1 MWLPREGR
9 VVGIDWSGAADA
21 SRKVWAATIVL
32 HPSGPRLE
40 SVRRPFSERGPEAV
54 SSVLGTWLSRGEYDV
69 AGLDFCFGL
78 EASHLSRLG
87 LPTEGPSRL
96 GREVARAFCTPEEL
110 RAAVVTE
117 KKRDTDEK
125 SDAPFAPTNLRMYK
139 QTYWGLRALA
149 ETPATLPPWSFAG
162 DRVVVEVLP
171 AAVARWLGCT
181 STYKGRGEVAKN
193 QRKDL
198 LARLSSATGMAVGP
212 DDAKQIVEDEEG
224 DACDAVLAALA
235 AASAWAA
242 SFSGAPPSAAAS
254 GEGWIYTSVERPG
267 WHIVGASRVPSRA
280 LTAAHE
286 AGHAVVFAACGV
298 PVDWVEIQETRVG
311 TAVRHGWTE
320 ARENDWDRVAPL
332 SPVAKVLRR
341 ALGKMGGVAGEM
353 AAAVDDPQTLLLGA
367 QDDLQQLGAALV
379 LASLLPERA
388 SNTPAPLIL
397 AVAQQAYTVITRNRA
412 VFDEIRRTLFER
424 GRVQGDAVVLSQLGT
439 WTEAEDQ
446 TLLEALRATVA
457 GTGSN

>member
-1 MWLPREGR
+1 M
-9 VVGIDWSGAADA
+9 
-21 SRKVWAATIVL
+21 
-32 HPSGPRLE
+32 
-40 SVRRPFSERGPEAV
+40 
-54 SSVLGTWLSRGEYDV
+54 YDV

-96 GREVARAFCTPEEL
+96 GREVARAFCTAEEL
-110 RAAVVTE
+110 RGAVAAE

-125 SDAPFAPTNLRMYK
+125 HGAPFAPTNLRMYK

-149 ETPATLPPWSFAG
+149 ETPATVPPWSFVG
-162 DRVVVEVLP
+162 DRIVVEVLP
-171 AAVARWLGCT
+171 AAVARWLGCAA
-181 STYKGRGEVAKN
+181 TYKGRGEVAN
-193 QRKDL
+193 SQRKEL
-198 LARLSSATGMAVGP
+198 LTRIAAATRMAVGP

-254 GEGWIYTSVERPG
+254 GEGWIYTSVEKPG
-267 WHIVGASRVPSRA
+267 WHGVGASRVPSRA

-298 PVDWVEIQETRVG
+298 PLDWVEIQETRVG
-311 TAVRHGWTE
+311 MAVRHGWTE
-320 ARENDWDRVAPL
+320 ARENEWDRVAPL
-332 SPVAKVLRR
+332 SPVAKALRR

-353 AAAVDDPQTLLLGA
+353 AAAVDDPQTVLLGA
-367 QDDLQQLGAALV
+367 QHDLQQFGAALV
-379 LASLLPERA
+379 LAGLIPERVA
-388 SNTPAPLIL
+388 NTPAPLIL
-397 AVAQQAYTVITRNRA
+397 AAAQYAYTIIIKNRA
-412 VFDEIRRTLFER
+412 VFDAMRRALFER
-424 GRVQGDAVVLSQLGT
+424 GRVQGDAVVLSESGR

-446 TLLEALRATVA
+446 ILLEALRATVA
-457 GTGSN
+457 GTVLV